1 MHAGVVLVLL
11 YKEKINDLLMESI
24 NVFNSIRYRITPS
37 RNNSGYNAM
46 DGVSKY
52 SVSWTNVAGDNIYAD
67 MHSVGPYTYAKILEG
82 QGSTNIKIYFRG
94 NLIDHYVQGRST
106 RNISSL

>member
-1 MHAGVVLVLL
+1 MA
-11 YKEKINDLLMESI
+11 S
-24 NVFNSIRYRITPS
+24 
-37 RNNSGYNAM
+37 
-46 DGVSKY
+46 VSKY

-94 NLIDHYVQGRST
+94 ELIDHYVQGRST
-106 RNISSL
+106 RNISSIQDPEQ

>member
-1 MHAGVVLVLL
+1 
-11 YKEKINDLLMESI
+11 MESI

-94 NLIDHYVQGRST
+94 KYKIALLSQIVCKMNVIFP
-106 RNISSL
+106 

>member
-1 MHAGVVLVLL
+1 
-11 YKEKINDLLMESI
+11 
-24 NVFNSIRYRITPS
+24 
-37 RNNSGYNAM
+37 M

-82 QGSTNIKIYFRG
+82 QGSTNIKIYF
-94 NLIDHYVQGRST
+94 IDQKG
-106 RNISSL
+106 

>member
-1 MHAGVVLVLL
+1 
-11 YKEKINDLLMESI
+11 MESI

-106 RNISSL
+106 RNISSLQATE